1 MTLPAKFLTTSALL
15 VWCCCAFGGRQA
27 TAEDPAQP
35 DAFADRVVEFRK
47 GDGGGKGEKQL
58 PGIVLGAPKGGG
70 KLASGRD
77 VLSLGFGGSIVLEFV
92 DNEVFDGE
100 GDDFLVFENP
110 FLAAPGNDINN
121 GFFELGKVEVSDD
134 GEVWKEFP
142 FDSGT
147 KQGCAGWHPVLS
159 HPDMPE
165 ISPTDPKQAGG
176 DGFDLKTVGLERMRF
191 IRITDLNN
199 AGGADN
205 SAGFDLDGVAAVH
218 SRPRPK
224 S

>member
-1 MTLPAKFLTTSALL
+1 MCRSANFLAVSAL
-15 VWCCCAFGGRQA
+15 AFSLWTALDWRHA
-27 TAEDPAQP
+27 AAEDTTPP
-35 DAFADRVVEFRK
+35 DPFPDRVVEFRK
-47 GDGGGKGEKQL
+47 GDGGGSGEKKL
-58 PGIVLGAPKGGG
+58 PGIVLGAPRGAG
-70 KLASGRD
+70 KLASGSD
-77 VLSLGFGGSIVLEFV
+77 VLSLGFNGSIVLEFV
-92 DNEVFDGE
+92 DNEVFDGD

-134 GEVWKEFP
+134 GKVWKEFP
-142 FDSGT
+142 YDSGT
-147 KQGCAGWHPVLS
+147 KKGCAGWHPVLS
-159 HPDMPE
+159 HPDKKD

-176 DGFDLKTVGLERMRF
+176 DGFDLKEVGLERMRF

-199 AGGADN
+199 ASGINGT
-205 SAGFDLDGVAAVH
+205 AGFDLDGVAAVH